1 MRVSRLTL
9 DLLLDLSTCTGQQKY
24 FPKSSWVT
32 TLFHHRNLS
41 KPSSV
46 SDFICSI
53 AQSSCTVSRG
63 PGLVYFRTYSNLN
76 QILTLCNSYLK
87 QRDCY
92 LKFCLFF
99 KLYVPLMACWHG
111 DKYDLMQRNLFK
123 KMALQSDSGCIS
135 VGIKVV
141 FFFNSNN
148 CS

>member
-1 MRVSRLTL
+1 MRVSWLTV
-9 DLLLDLSTCTGQQKY
+9 DLLLDLSTCIGQQKY

-99 KLYVPLMACWHG
+99 KLYVALMACWHD

-123 KMALQSDSGCIS
+123 KMALQSDSQCIL